1 MSIPEGVDH
10 RLTPR
15 LTSEE
20 HQAASSKVDQ
30 AESTI
35 NGDQAEST
43 IIGDQAES
51 PKLIKRNQHG
61 WTDLRDGER
70 VHTRIDQAVSI
81 EDQAVSS
88 EDQEASSSEAVCR
101 LNRTLYR
108 LKQSPRMWNKK
119 IDEYL
124 ISKQW
129 FKRLNS
135 DYSIYIRRNSKN
147 SGNSENAKSVLT
159 IIALYVDDL
168 LLLTETPELM
178 LELKAELN
186 KSFEMTDYS
195 EIHHFLGL
203 KINRDRNQKIIVIN
217 QEHFADQILSR
228 FGMTDCNPVST
239 PLDAS
244 VHLQQA
250 DEEAENAD
258 ITNYRQIIG
267 SLMFL
272 MIGT

>member
-1 MSIPEGVDH
+1 M
-10 RLTPR
+10 
-15 LTSEE
+15 
-20 HQAASSKVDQ
+20 
-30 AESTI
+30 
-35 NGDQAEST
+35 
-43 IIGDQAES
+43 
-51 PKLIKRNQHG
+51 IKRNQHS
-61 WTDLRDGER
+61 WTDLRDGEG
-70 VHTRIDQAVSI
+70 VHTRIDQAESI

-88 EDQEASSSEAVCR
+88 EDQEASSSEAVIR
-101 LNRTLYR
+101 LNQTLYG
-108 LKQSPRMWNKK
+108 LKQSTQMWNKK

-124 ISKQW
+124 ISKQG

-135 DYSIYIRRNSKN
+135 DYSIYIRHNSKN
-147 SGNSENAKSVLT
+147 SGNLENAKSALA

-168 LLLTETPELM
+168 LLLTETPVLM

-186 KSFEMTDYS
+186 KSFEMTDCG

-203 KINRDRNQKIIVIN
+203 KINRDRNRKIIAIN

-250 DEEAENAD
+250 DEESENAD

-272 MIGT
+272 MIGTRLDIATAVSIVSQFATNPMPKHIQTVK

>member
-1 MSIPEGVDH
+1 MSIPEGVDR

-15 LTSEE
+15 LISEE
-20 HQAASSKVDQ
+20 DQAASSKVNQ
-30 AESTI
+30 AEFTI
-35 NGDQAEST
+35 NRDQAEST

-61 WTDLRDGER
+61 WTDLGDSKG

-101 LNRTLYR
+101 LNQTLYG

-124 ISKQW
+124 ISKQG

-147 SGNSENAKSVLT
+147 SGNSENAKSALA

-178 LELKAELN
+178 LELKA
-186 KSFEMTDYS
+186 
-195 EIHHFLGL
+195 GA
-203 KINRDRNQKIIVIN
+203 Q
-217 QEHFADQILSR
+217 
-228 FGMTDCNPVST
+228 
-239 PLDAS
+239 
-244 VHLQQA
+244 
-250 DEEAENAD
+250 
-258 ITNYRQIIG
+258 
-267 SLMFL
+267 
-272 MIGT
+272 